1 MHLQLTMDITTLL
14 IAKPRIMLNSET
26 AMVAAFKKILEM
38 RLKPKGDFFRYND
51 PIQLPKKLLGSS
63 L

>member
-1 MHLQLTMDITTLL
+1 MDLTTLL

-26 AMVAAFKKILEM
+26 ALAAAFKKILEM
-38 RLKPKGDFFRYND
+38 RLKPRGDFFRYTG